1 MNEELGTTK
10 PWLPCPALPTPAVL
24 TQICHPSTRE
34 SEVAESSFPGWPE
47 LRGETQLQRQ
57 NPGGELELCQSH
69 ACSLVVGPISVSL
82 YGPRLVD
89 SVGLLVVSLTPLIC
103 SLLPPTLPQDS
114 LMFDAAN
121 IILILMLRKAGFL

>member
-1 MNEELGTTK
+1 MKTK
-10 PWLPCPALPTPAVL
+10 LHICYRCVGGPGPA
-24 TQICHPSTRE
+24 S
-34 SEVAESSFPGWPE
+34 
-47 LRGETQLQRQ
+47 
-57 NPGGELELCQSH
+57 
-69 ACSLVVGPISVSL
+69 ACSLVGGPVSVSPH
-82 YGPRLVD
+82 GPRLVG